1 MSPHVDALRNDLAA
15 AAALGD
21 ERAAEVGA
29 RLAEAVARSAPLRF
43 LEALGE
49 ALLEANEQLPS
60 GHLELRLAGNDPNVV
75 FVEEEGAVT
84 ATAVDEPSAARLT
97 LRLPERLKSELEAAA
112 AGEGV
117 SVNTW
122 LVRALSGAVSR
133 QSQRS
138 GRRLVGYGQ
147 HLEEEIMREH
157 TFEIPSDPRLQV
169 GLPAGEIDIEAKPGT
184 RGVRTADA
192 ARRRRREP

>member
-1 MSPHVDALRNDLAA
+1 MKMSPHVDALRNDLAS

-21 ERAAEVGA
+21 DRAAAVGA
-29 RLAEAVARSAPLRF
+29 QLAEAATRSAPLRF
-43 LEALGE
+43 LDALGE

-75 FVEEEGAVT
+75 FVEDEADPKP
-84 ATAVDEPSAARLT
+84 AAAADEPSAARLT

-112 AGEGV
+112 GREGV

-133 QSQRS
+133 QSHRS
-138 GRRLVGYGQ
+138 GRRLVGYGK
-147 HLEEEIMREH
+147 
-157 TFEIPSDPRLQV
+157 T
-169 GLPAGEIDIEAKPGT
+169 
-184 RGVRTADA
+184 
-192 ARRRRREP
+192 

>member
-1 MSPHVDALRNDLAA
+1 MKMSPHVDALRNDLAS

-29 RLAEAVARSAPLRF
+29 RLAEAATRSAPLRF
-43 LEALGE
+43 LDALGE

-75 FVEEEGAVT
+75 FVEEAGEPAH
-84 ATAVDEPSAARLT
+84 ARDEPSAARLT
-97 LRLPERLKSELEAAA
+97 LRLPERLKSEVEAAA
-112 AGEGV
+112 AREGV

-122 LVRALSGAVSR
+122 LVRALSGAVGR

-138 GRRLVGYGQ
+138 GRRLVGYG
-147 HLEEEIMREH
+147 
-157 TFEIPSDPRLQV
+157 
-169 GLPAGEIDIEAKPGT
+169 
-184 RGVRTADA
+184 RT
-192 ARRRRREP
+192 

>member
-1 MSPHVDALRNDLAA
+1 MKMSPHVDALRNDLAS

-21 ERAAEVGA
+21 DRAAQVGA
-29 RLAEAVARSAPLRF
+29 RLAEAATRSAPLRF

-75 FVEEEGAVT
+75 FVDDEAEPKPA
-84 ATAVDEPSAARLT
+84 AVDEPSAARLT
-97 LRLPERLKSELEAAA
+97 LRLPERLKTELEAAA
-112 AGEGV
+112 ARDGV

-122 LVRALSGAVSR
+122 LVRALSGAMGR

-138 GRRLVGYGQ
+138 GRRLVGYG
-147 HLEEEIMREH
+147 
-157 TFEIPSDPRLQV
+157 
-169 GLPAGEIDIEAKPGT
+169 
-184 RGVRTADA
+184 RT
-192 ARRRRREP
+192 

>member
-1 MSPHVDALRNDLAA
+1 MKMSPHVDALRNDLAA

-29 RLAEAVARSAPLRF
+29 RLADAAARSAPLRF
-43 LEALGE
+43 LDLLGE
-49 ALLEANEQLPS
+49 ALLEANEQLRS

-75 FVEEEGAVT
+75 LVEDEAGSKPAGP
-84 ATAVDEPSAARLT
+84 DEPSAARLT

-112 AGEGV
+112 AREGV

-138 GRRLVGYGQ
+138 GRRLVGYG
-147 HLEEEIMREH
+147 
-157 TFEIPSDPRLQV
+157 
-169 GLPAGEIDIEAKPGT
+169 
-184 RGVRTADA
+184 RT
-192 ARRRRREP
+192 

>member
-1 MSPHVDALRNDLAA
+1 MKMSPHVDALRDDLAS

-21 ERAAEVGA
+21 DRAAAVGA
-29 RLAEAVARSAPLRF
+29 RLAEAATRSAPLRF

-75 FVEEEGAVT
+75 FVEEA
-84 ATAVDEPSAARLT
+84 ASQPPAQDEPSAARLT

-112 AGEGV
+112 AREGV
-117 SVNTW
+117 SLNTW
-122 LVRALSGAVSR
+122 LVRALSGAVGR

-138 GRRLVGYGQ
+138 GRRLVGHG
-147 HLEEEIMREH
+147 R
-157 TFEIPSDPRLQV
+157 
-169 GLPAGEIDIEAKPGT
+169 A
-184 RGVRTADA
+184 
-192 ARRRRREP
+192 